1 MKSISGQRSPNTPEF
16 ASSICVFGGI
26 MMDYIQRKLNIA
38 SLTIILIC
46 LAIRALCFLFCG
58 I

>member
-1 MKSISGQRSPNTPEF
+1 
-16 ASSICVFGGI
+16 
-26 MMDYIQRKLNIA
+26 MDYIQRKLNIA